1 MNVKYMIKL
10 LEKCSTDARECYPND
25 AELRSMYFA
34 RALGTELAVLGEPC
48 GPLVANLMS
57 TRTNANY
64 IADRELEGGETAA
77 KAAAL

>member
-10 LEKCSTDARECYPND
+10 LEKCSADARECYPND

-34 RALGTELAVLGEPC
+34 RALGTELAVVGEPC

-64 IADRELEGGETAA
+64 IADRELDAA
-77 KAAAL
+77 PASQAAAP